1 TSCGQSLSNSL
12 MLVLLRVFSST
23 RLTMTAQYSPGP
35 GSPFFIGFP
44 GVVPGTTTEYA
55 GTSPCSTCPVSRS
68 MILVEAPRKTPI
80 ESTEPSRRIT
90 PSATSER
97 APTKQLSSMMT
108 GPACS
113 GSSTPPMPAPPE
125 MWQFFPIC
133 AQEPT
138 VAQVSTMVPLS
149 T

>member
-1 TSCGQSLSNSL
+1 
-12 MLVLLRVFSST
+12 M
-23 RLTMTAQYSPGP
+23 
-35 GSPFFIGFP
+35 
-44 GVVPGTTTEYA
+44 
-55 GTSPCSTCPVSRS
+55 
-68 MILVEAPRKTPI
+68 KTPM
-80 ESTEPSRRIT
+80 ESTEPSRTTT

-97 APTKQLSSMMT
+97 APMKQWSSMIT

-125 MWQFFPIC
+125 MWQFLPIC

-138 VAQVSTMVPLS
+138 VAQVSTMVPES

>member
-1 TSCGQSLSNSL
+1 
-12 MLVLLRVFSST
+12 M
-23 RLTMTAQYSPGP
+23 
-35 GSPFFIGFP
+35 
-44 GVVPGTTTEYA
+44 
-55 GTSPCSTCPVSRS
+55 
-68 MILVEAPRKTPI
+68 KTPI
-80 ESTEPSRRIT
+80 DSTEPSRTIT

-97 APTKQLSSMMT
+97 APMKQLSSMIT

-125 MWQFFPIC
+125 MCTFLPIC

-138 VAQVSTMVPLS
+138 VAQVSTMVPSS

>member
-1 TSCGQSLSNSL
+1 MN
-12 MLVLLRVFSST
+12 
-23 RLTMTAQYSPGP
+23 
-35 GSPFFIGFP
+35 
-44 GVVPGTTTEYA
+44 
-55 GTSPCSTCPVSRS
+55 
-68 MILVEAPRKTPI
+68 TPI
-80 ESTEPSRRIT
+80 ESTVPSRSTT

-125 MWQFFPIC
+125 MWQFLPIC
-133 AQEPT
+133 AQDPT
-138 VAQVSTMVPLS
+138 VAQVSTMVPES